1 MFRVFNVHF
10 DIKVILNTLFLTFKN
25 GFLHAIHDLNSIY
38 KPLKK
43 KILDVTMKIKEVIKK
58 FLKMDAYCGFLNLMS
73 IQYAF
78 NVNVMFV
85 LSQSSQRSPC

>member
-1 MFRVFNVHF
+1 
-10 DIKVILNTLFLTFKN
+10 
-25 GFLHAIHDLNSIY
+25 
-38 KPLKK
+38 
-43 KILDVTMKIKEVIKK
+43 MKIKEVIKK

-85 LSQSSQRSPC
+85 LSQSSQRSPCWRFPEHLSSVTVDHDMSEGFDIH